1 MAVGKDSSKLPI
13 PDFFEE
19 LFMASAAD
27 ILNRSQKKPRRG
39 LSARRRDNFYG
50 YLFLTPWLIGFF
62 GLFVVPGIASLYLS
76 LTKYDVISSP
86 EFIGT
91 ANYVKM
97 FTNDPLFYSSL
108 GRTFY
113 FACLGVPLSVLG
125 SMTLAILLNQ
135 KLRGVSFYRTLFFM
149 PSLVPLVASVV
160 LFKWLLDTD
169 FGIVNQVLTDWGVDN
184 PPGWF
189 TDRKWA
195 IPSLILMR
203 LWTSIGGT
211 QMIIF
216 LAGLQGIPESL
227 YDAADIDG
235 ANSWQRVRNVT
246 IPLLTPTIFFN
257 TVLGVIGALQ
267 TFAAAFVATEGGPGF
282 GTWFFSLHIWKH
294 AFDYWQMGY
303 AAALAWFFA
312 LIVIS
317 LTVFQMR
324 LSKRWVFYY
333 GE

>member
-1 MAVGKDSSKLPI
+1 MTTIATEAGR
-13 PDFFEE
+13 EA
-19 LFMASAAD
+19 ASERAW
-27 ILNRSQKKPRRG
+27 SP
-39 LSARRRDNFYG
+39 ARRRENLYG

-62 GLFVVPGIASLYLS
+62 GLFVGPGLASLYLS
-76 LTKYDVISSP
+76 LTKYDVLGAP

-97 FTNDPLFYSSL
+97 FTNDDLFWPSL
-108 GRTFY
+108 ARTFY
-113 FACLGVPLSVLG
+113 FAGLGVPLGVLG
-125 SMTLAILLNQ
+125 SMFLAILLNQ
-135 KLRGVSFYRTLFFM
+135 QLKGVSVYRTLFFM

-160 LFKWLLDTD
+160 LWKWLLNTD
-169 FGIVNQVLTDWGVDN
+169 FGIVNQALRELGIAN

-189 TDRKWA
+189 TDRQWA

-203 LWTSIGGT
+203 LWGGIGGT

-216 LAGLQGIPESL
+216 LAGLQGIPDSL
-227 YDAADIDG
+227 YDAAHIDG
-235 ANSWQRVRNVT
+235 ANTWQRIRHVT

-257 TVLGVIGALQ
+257 TVLGIIGALQ
-267 TFAAAFVATEGGPGF
+267 TFAAAFVATEGGPGYA
-282 GTWFFSLHIWKH
+282 TWFFSLHIWKQ
-294 AFDYWQMGY
+294 AFDYWNMGY

-312 LIVIS
+312 IIIVT
-317 LTVFQMR
+317 LTIFQIR